1 VRRRLMMAFV
11 GLVIGVLMIAGVGS
25 LVLTRDAARR
35 QASQQLVAEAQSLTS
50 GASHS
55 ESLTVLRVVRRVL
68 RLEDARLVRVGA
80 LGAVL
85 SAAPP
90 GLTSTDL
97 DPQALL
103 AGQTVSGEVGDLVY
117 AAAPVHLTQVDR
129 ERLRVG
135 GVIAVVLTRQAGDLG
150 PSWVYFIAAGGAAL
164 LLAALVAWLMS
175 RRLSR
180 PLAEAIVATSRIAAG
195 DLESR
200 VPVQGGRDTELS
212 SLGRSINEM
221 ARSLE
226 DGRRRERDLLLSVS
240 HDLRTPLT
248 SIRGF
253 AEAILDG
260 AVDDSVQAASVIMAE
275 SRHLERLVGDLLDL
289 TKLEARQLSIHV
301 RPTDLAEV
309 VATTTEGVRPLAER
323 NGLTLSV
330 QLPAVAGSPVLTD
343 PDRLAQILANLVEN
357 AVTFARTSV
366 VVSLRGP
373 TAVGTRGPQAIVVE
387 DDGPGIARE
396 DLGHVFERF
405 YQGDRGPRRQ
415 AGSGLGLAIVGELA
429 GAVGAT
435 VRVESPTISSGGSRF
450 VVTLTGSIDQMPL
463 GRS

>member
-1 VRRRLMMAFV
+1 MRRRLMMAFV
-11 GLVIGVLMIAGVGS
+11 GLVIGVLVIAGVGS

-50 GASHS
+50 GTSHS

-103 AGQTVSGEVGDLVY
+103 AGRTVSGEVGDLVY
-117 AAAPVHLTQVDR
+117 AAAPVHLTPVER

-221 ARSLE
+221 ARSLD

-260 AVDDSVQAASVIMAE
+260 AVDDSAQAASVIMAE

-301 RPTDLAEV
+301 RPTDVAEV
-309 VATTTEGVRPLAER
+309 VATTTEGMRPLAER
-323 NGLTLSV
+323 SGLTLSV
-330 QLPAVAGSPVLTD
+330 QLPPVAGSPVLTD

-373 TAVGTRGPQAIVVE
+373 TTVGTRGPQAIVVE